1 MIQKSNKLSWEQL
14 ITVGSNFKHF
24 KCFADIMRVIENLE
38 GVGCYVY
45 LR

>member
-1 MIQKSNKLSWEQL
+1 MIKKSNKLSWEQL
-14 ITVGSNFKHF
+14 ITVGSNFKHS
-24 KCFADIMRVIENLE
+24 KCFADMRVIENLE